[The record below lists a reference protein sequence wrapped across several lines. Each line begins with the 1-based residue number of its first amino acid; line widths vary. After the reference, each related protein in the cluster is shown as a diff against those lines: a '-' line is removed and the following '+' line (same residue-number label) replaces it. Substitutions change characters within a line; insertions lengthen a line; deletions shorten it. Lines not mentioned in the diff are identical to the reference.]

1 LREFLHSFVSY
12 PRAYPLPKI
21 IFCGPS
27 PAPICK
33 SIECVRSVELARPNW
48 SRKLPRPLK
57 NPTVMTMTTLADVR
71 ELVAEWAT
79 SGRGCLPMTSDKRRS
94 AALVSKGKCNRC
106 GASFANRAH
115 TMSFFNT
122 DMICMDCV
130 QKERKHPRYKEAH
143 DTECEAL
150 RRGDYNFPGIGKP
163 EDL

>member
-1 LREFLHSFVSY
+1 
-12 PRAYPLPKI
+12 
-21 IFCGPS
+21 
-27 PAPICK
+27 
-33 SIECVRSVELARPNW
+33 
-48 SRKLPRPLK
+48 
-57 NPTVMTMTTLADVR
+57 
-71 ELVAEWAT
+71 
-79 SGRGCLPMTSDKRRS
+79 MTSDKRRS
-94 AALVSKGKCNRC
+94 VALVSKDQCNRC

-143 DTECEAL
+143 DTECEAV